1 MKFWFALFFLICAAA
16 FGQAPVAED
25 VPVKDTAAQAHI
37 SAAEEDQVFA
47 LLEEDTDGEW
57 DPERAS
63 ELRYKRVSLSDAPND
78 GIIVQSTS
86 LNDCGATGNCP
97 IWVLRETNAA
107 VQLVLGNAVGD
118 AIGLQTEKEQGLK
131 NILLSSNQSAK
142 SNFVAVFVFDGQKY
156 SQRSCYEEK
165 LDQDGKRRTLQ
176 PVNCNSTSH
185 P

>member
-1 MKFWFALFFLICAAA
+1 M
-16 FGQAPVAED
+16 
-25 VPVKDTAAQAHI
+25 
-37 SAAEEDQVFA
+37 
-47 LLEEDTDGEW
+47 
-57 DPERAS
+57 
-63 ELRYKRVSLSDAPND
+63 
-78 GIIVQSTS
+78 QSTS

-165 LDQDGKRRTLQ
+165 LGQDGKRRALQ